1 MVKDIIYIF
10 IVLVIIFGTFIL
22 LDNSNINLNKE
33 SSKRL
38 VKTINLE
45 T

>member
-1 MVKDIIYIF
+1 MVKDITYIF
-10 IVLVIIFGTFIL
+10 IILVIIFGSFIL
-22 LDNSNINLNKE
+22 LDNFNINLNKE
-33 SSKRL
+33 STKRL